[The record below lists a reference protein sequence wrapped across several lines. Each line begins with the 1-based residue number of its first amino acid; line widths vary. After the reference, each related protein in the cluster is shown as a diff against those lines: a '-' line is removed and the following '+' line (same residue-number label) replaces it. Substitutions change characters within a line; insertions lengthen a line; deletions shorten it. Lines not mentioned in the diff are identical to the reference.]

1 MTIIDYTPE
10 PENFGSNTRASAVT
24 VDDETIQSLMDEYNY
39 SYADVM
45 TVLKNAVD
53 NAVWNF
59 HEHKGDE

>member
-1 MTIIDYTPE
+1 MTIIDYTPM
-10 PENFGSNTRASAVT
+10 PDNFGSNTRASAVT
-24 VDDETIQSLMDEYNY
+24 VDDETIQSLMDEFSL

-59 HEHKGDE
+59 IEHKGGE

>member
-1 MTIIDYTPE
+1 MFSLTIIDYAPE

-24 VDDETIQSLMDEYNY
+24 VDDKTIQSLMVEFNL

-59 HEHKGDE
+59 HEHI

>member
-1 MTIIDYTPE
+1 MTIIDYTPK
-10 PENFGSNTRASAVT
+10 PKNFGSNERASAVT
-24 VDDETIQSLMDEYNY
+24 VDDKTIQSLMDEFNW

-59 HEHKGDE
+59 IEHK